1 MLKFKRQLRAGDC
14 LPCRLKSG
22 GKVVIERYSCPQMKG
37 IWEQQNKL
45 QKWLDVEIAICEG
58 WSELGEIPREAVARI
73 KERATFNL
81 QRVEEIEKETRH
93 DVIAF
98 VKAVTE
104 NLGEEGKYIHY
115 GVTSYDVV
123 DTALSLLLKESAEL
137 LIADIEAL
145 IAIIRKRAAEH
156 KYTLMTGRTH
166 GVHAE
171 PITFG
176 FKLGVWLSEME
187 RNLERMRQAREIVS
201 YGKISGAVG
210 NYANIDPR
218 VERIVCDKLGL
229 KPSPISTQILQR
241 DRHAQYM
248 TTLAVTAG
256 SLEKFATEIRNLQRT
271 EILEVEEMFR
281 KGQRGSSAMPHKRN
295 PWVDEQ
301 ISGLARVVRANCLP
315 VLESEVTWHERDLA
329 NSSIE
334 RIVLPDSNI
343 LLDYMLRT
351 FTDIVQKLVV
361 YPENMRRN
369 LEKTHGL
376 VFSQR
381 TMLTL
386 VEKGMSREEAYKLVQ
401 KNAMQAW
408 ETGSSFEEL
417 LLNDSGVRE
426 YLSADEINSLFDYN
440 YFTKHLDVIFDRLGI

>member
-1 MLKFKRQLRAGDC
+1 
-14 LPCRLKSG
+14 
-22 GKVVIERYSCPQMKG
+22 
-37 IWEQQNKL
+37 
-45 QKWLDVEIAICEG
+45 
-58 WSELGEIPREAVARI
+58 
-73 KERATFNL
+73 
-81 QRVEEIEKETRH
+81 
-93 DVIAF
+93 
-98 VKAVTE
+98 
-104 NLGEEGKYIHY
+104 
-115 GVTSYDVV
+115 
-123 DTALSLLLKESAEL
+123 
-137 LIADIEAL
+137 
-145 IAIIRKRAAEH
+145 
-156 KYTLMTGRTH
+156 
-166 GVHAE
+166 
-171 PITFG
+171 
-176 FKLGVWLSEME
+176 
-187 RNLERMRQAREIVS
+187 
-201 YGKISGAVG
+201 
-210 NYANIDPR
+210 
-218 VERIVCDKLGL
+218 
-229 KPSPISTQILQR
+229 
-241 DRHAQYM
+241 
-248 TTLAVTAG
+248 
-256 SLEKFATEIRNLQRT
+256 
-271 EILEVEEMFR
+271 
-281 KGQRGSSAMPHKRN
+281 
-295 PWVDEQ
+295 VDEQ